1 MFTGGGAVFV
11 GLGLAEGN
19 LVGVVVG
26 LIVAA
31 TFLICG
37 TALEEILEAA

>member
-1 MFTGGGAVFV
+1 
-11 GLGLAEGN
+11 
-19 LVGVVVG
+19 VVVG